1 MHLHLEIHKVCHS
14 FHQISHQTVRCVNH
28 AAVVAFR
35 AFLCSLAWPKLQSNL
50 GTPIWNEVFTHCHE
64 TTMSLTRKSRMIA
77 EIFGKMKHERSPL
90 FWREEAKLDQKM
102 AKFMSSGL
110 LGQTTQHLHISKPS
124 TLFHRMT
131 TRRDISG
138 YERAVSALA
147 GYVAGSMVVVPFDR
161 VKTLM
166 QASPGAHP
174 PAREVARSV
183 WRKEGLRG
191 LYRYSD
197 HHWTIS

>member
-1 MHLHLEIHKVCHS
+1 
-14 FHQISHQTVRCVNH
+14 
-28 AAVVAFR
+28 
-35 AFLCSLAWPKLQSNL
+35 
-50 GTPIWNEVFTHCHE
+50 
-64 TTMSLTRKSRMIA
+64 
-77 EIFGKMKHERSPL
+77 
-90 FWREEAKLDQKM
+90 
-102 AKFMSSGL
+102 MSSSL
-110 LGQTTQHLHISKPS
+110 FGQTTQHVNISKPS
-124 TLFHRMT
+124 TLLHRMT

-174 PAREVARSV
+174 PAREVARNV

-191 LYRYSD
+191 LYRSLAWD
-197 HHWTIS
+197 F

>member
-1 MHLHLEIHKVCHS
+1 
-14 FHQISHQTVRCVNH
+14 
-28 AAVVAFR
+28 
-35 AFLCSLAWPKLQSNL
+35 
-50 GTPIWNEVFTHCHE
+50 
-64 TTMSLTRKSRMIA
+64 
-77 EIFGKMKHERSPL
+77 
-90 FWREEAKLDQKM
+90 
-102 AKFMSSGL
+102 
-110 LGQTTQHLHISKPS
+110 
-124 TLFHRMT
+124 MT

-174 PAREVARSV
+174 PAREVARNV

-191 LYRYSD
+191 LYRSLAWGFQ
-197 HHWTIS
+197 HSFGHF

>member
-1 MHLHLEIHKVCHS
+1 
-14 FHQISHQTVRCVNH
+14 
-28 AAVVAFR
+28 
-35 AFLCSLAWPKLQSNL
+35 
-50 GTPIWNEVFTHCHE
+50 
-64 TTMSLTRKSRMIA
+64 
-77 EIFGKMKHERSPL
+77 
-90 FWREEAKLDQKM
+90 
-102 AKFMSSGL
+102 
-110 LGQTTQHLHISKPS
+110 
-124 TLFHRMT
+124 MT

-174 PAREVARSV
+174 PAREVARNV

-191 LYRYSD
+191 LYRSLAWD
-197 HHWTIS
+197 FQHSFWIFWCSSIMQSNTNIVRAKQKTVVKERECFWAPWTLSQLSWWAFSRWNGYTAVDLSATWASWVDPFVDPAHLVHAMKIDATKITTGKSA